1 MLIILLLLIVP
12 CPKYILSAST
22 TITLTGSTTSGPK
35 FLITKL
41 VPSKYISSGVNILVP
56 ITPDTNA
63 KGVLKFCAFVNVPT
77 LVSSPGPV
85 ILLIV
90 FSPLVSMSLKTIA
103 IISIGLIISSLI
115 STLPVLEL

>member
-1 MLIILLLLIVP
+1 M
-12 CPKYILSAST
+12 
-22 TITLTGSTTSGPK
+22 
-35 FLITKL
+35 
-41 VPSKYISSGVNILVP
+41 LVP